1 MQSRP
6 LQVGPGS
13 ASSQEDAD
21 ARFVVEPGSASSQG
35 RAPEVAP
42 ESASAP
48 SDAAECGS
56 SDDEAPGKR
65 RRMESNDDDDQD
77 GSDTSSIWAESMR
90 LDRALGLDQDGSD
103 TSNDLD
109 RVHEAGLIS

>member
-6 LQVGPGS
+6 LQVG
-13 ASSQEDAD
+13 
-21 ARFVVEPGSASSQG
+21 PGSASSQG

-65 RRMESNDDDDQD
+65 RRMEVIDVDDQD
-77 GSDTSSIWAESMR
+77 GSDTSSSIWAESMR
-90 LDRALGLDQDGSD
+90 LDRILGLD
-103 TSNDLD
+103 
-109 RVHEAGLIS
+109 